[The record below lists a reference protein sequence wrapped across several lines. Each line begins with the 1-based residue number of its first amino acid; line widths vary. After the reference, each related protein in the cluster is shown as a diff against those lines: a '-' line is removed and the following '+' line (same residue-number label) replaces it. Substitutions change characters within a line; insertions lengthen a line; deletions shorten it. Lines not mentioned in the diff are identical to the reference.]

1 MAARRRPS
9 PLSGEW
15 LRLRWVRRAREIAGG
30 SAAAYGGGDGRTARV
45 TGGGE
50 GWVYIPGRCRAG
62 HIYRAVLGP
71 SPWADLPAQ
80 ARHGPRAGPAR
91 ARRLPGRATGRPAG
105 RPEMDMY
112 SHITTWQCKACTS
125 SPCPIGPGEPG
136 PRPGQSSLI
145 STSCGPHH

>member
-15 LRLRWVRRAREIAGG
+15 LRLRWSVGEARRAREIAGG
-30 SAAAYGGGDGRTARV
+30 SAAACGGGDGRMARV

-50 GWVYIPGRCRAG
+50 GWVLLIPGRCRAG

-71 SPWADLPAQ
+71 SPWAGLPAQ

-91 ARRLPGRATGRPAG
+91 ARRLPCRAVPRRA
-105 RPEMDMY
+105 
-112 SHITTWQCKACTS
+112 
-125 SPCPIGPGEPG
+125 G
-136 PRPGQSSLI
+136 PRAARRARNG
-145 STSCGPHH
+145 HV